1 MQIPGHLAIAV
12 AQHRFISI
20 YEPDAALLKPL
31 LLASLFP
38 DMVDKAIGYVFHAMP
53 NGRHYTHNLF
63 SLVLLSGAVAL
74 LWGKRAGYAWFIGHL
89 GHLLADTGPDQMVPW
104 FFPLKSYHFS
114 QSSLKF
120 EVPQLTRETIF
131 LLLVFV
137 VYRLST

>member
-12 AQHRFISI
+12 AQHRFISM
-20 YEPDAALLKPL
+20 YEADAALLKPL

-38 DMVDKAIGYVFHAMP
+38 DMVDKVIGYVFHAMP

-89 GHLLADTGPDQMVPW
+89 GHLLADLGRNQLVPW
-104 FFPLKSYHFS
+104 FFPVKAYNF
-114 QSSLKF
+114 
-120 EVPQLTRETIF
+120 VPGRLRFKPSQLTRETIF
-131 LLLVFV
+131 LLVVFII
-137 VYRLST
+137 YRLSA